1 MKQKTFVLLI
11 LDGFGISPDGP
22 FNAITHAQMPTWQ
35 KLWARYPH
43 ALLDAS
49 GPSVGLPDG
58 QMGNSEVG
66 HATIGAGRILYQDLT
81 RIDAA
86 FLQGDFA
93 NNPLIKNACRLATD
107 RPIHVMGLLSPGG
120 VHSHEAHFFET
131 IKLFAKSG
139 CKQLLVHAFLDGRD
153 VPPQS
158 AETSLKK
165 LLALSA
171 QYPQVQ
177 VASISGRYYAMDRD
191 GRFERTQCV
200 YDALT
205 SGDAAYHAKDPLSAL
220 AMAYARSETD
230 EFVKPTW
237 INAAPAIADGD
248 IVFFVN
254 FRSDRA
260 RQLTRAFVQ
269 PEFSGF
275 VRVRAPHLSAFVTM
289 TEYAQD
295 IPTQVVFPSIS
306 LKNNLGAYLALC
318 QKTQLRIAETE
329 KYAHVTFFFNGGEE
343 EPFSGEERILIP
355 SPQVATYDL
364 QPAMSA
370 KLVTERLVAAIHSNR
385 FDLIVVNF
393 ANPDMLGHT
402 GNFAATVAGLEVLD
416 ECLHD
421 IWCSLQAEGGEM
433 LITADHG
440 NADCL
445 FDEKTGQP
453 HTAHTKAL
461 VPLVYV
467 GAAAQ
472 VLAQQGTLA
481 DIAPTLL
488 SLMHLA
494 IPAEMTGKPMFQM
507 LES

>member
-11 LDGFGISPDGP
+11 LDGFGVSPDGP
-22 FNAITHAQMPTWQ
+22 FNAITHANMPTWE
-35 KLWARYPH
+35 KLWAQYPH
-43 ALLDAS
+43 TLLDAS
-49 GPSVGLPDG
+49 GPAVGLPEG

-66 HATIGAGRILYQDLT
+66 HATIGSGRILYQDLT

-93 NNPLIKNACRLATD
+93 SNPLIKNACVLAKD
-107 RPIHVMGLLSPGG
+107 HPVHLMGLLSPGG
-120 VHSHEAHFFET
+120 VHSHEAHFLAA
-131 IKLFAKSG
+131 IKLFAESG
-139 CKQLLVHAFLDGRD
+139 CKQILVHAFLDGRD

-165 LLALSA
+165 LLALCA
-171 QYPQVQ
+171 DYPQVQ
-177 VASISGRYYAMDRD
+177 VASIAGRYYAMDRD
-191 GRFERTQCV
+191 QRFERTQLV

-205 SGDAAYHAKDPLSAL
+205 SGSATYHAEDPLSAL
-220 AMAYARSETD
+220 AMAYARKEMD

-237 INAAPAIADGD
+237 INAAPAVADGD

-269 PEFSGF
+269 NEFSGF
-275 VRVRAPHLSAFVTM
+275 VRAQMPKLSAFITM

-295 IPTQVVFPSIS
+295 IPTQVIFPPIS
-306 LKNNLGAYLALC
+306 LQNNLGAYLALC

-343 EPFSGEERILIP
+343 EPFPGEERQLIP

-370 KLVTERLVAAIHSNR
+370 PLVTECLVEAIHSNR

-416 ECLHD
+416 QCLHD
-421 IWCSLQAEGGEM
+421 IWQSLQAAGGQM
-433 LITADHG
+433 LITSDHG

-445 FDEKTGQP
+445 FDEQNHQP

-467 GAAAQ
+467 GDAAR
-472 VLAQQGTLA
+472 VLATQGTLA
-481 DIAPTLL
+481 DIAPTVL
-488 SLMHLA
+488 SLMNLA
-494 IPAEMTGKPMFQM
+494 IPAEMTGNPMFQT
-507 LES
+507 L